1 MFVQYVLVSTP
12 AISRIYVEPK
22 ISKISRKSK
31 CTGKDID
38 WSFHQRKWMI
48 HHLCLE
54 DSGSYKNG
62 CGSKATGFTPKEL
75 TIETPAGAIL
85 GHDSWRVSPFFV
97 DLVPFVSVS
106 CPSRPQPTWGT
117 LPWPTS
123 WAKGA
128 PWLQHHFL
136 ASPQRWNTSSSS
148 WWSSPPWGWNNMEQ
162 PRTQPPKY
170 TDGFK
175 PTGNIIASYVGDHHL
190 YRSQNIFDTTQCMGN
205 DCDEKSWW
213 AKIPRVFFGSKSV
226 TWPAKWAAWVNYLT
240 THGPTYSCVIIA
252 NGGFLK

>member
-117 LPWPTS
+117 LPWPTNIMLKNILGERRPMTARS
-123 WAKGA
+123 FFSLTSKVKYFFKFLMIITSVGVE
-128 PWLQHHFL
+128 QHGTTQDPTTKVYWWFQAH
-136 ASPQRWNTSSSS
+136 WKHNCIICGGSSSLS
-148 WWSSPPWGWNNMEQ
+148 FTEHIW
-162 PRTQPPKY
+162 
-170 TDGFK
+170 
-175 PTGNIIASYVGDHHL
+175 HH
-190 YRSQNIFDTTQCMGN
+190 
-205 DCDEKSWW
+205 
-213 AKIPRVFFGSKSV
+213 SV
-226 TWPAKWAAWVNYLT
+226 
-240 THGPTYSCVIIA
+240 HG
-252 NGGFLK
+252 